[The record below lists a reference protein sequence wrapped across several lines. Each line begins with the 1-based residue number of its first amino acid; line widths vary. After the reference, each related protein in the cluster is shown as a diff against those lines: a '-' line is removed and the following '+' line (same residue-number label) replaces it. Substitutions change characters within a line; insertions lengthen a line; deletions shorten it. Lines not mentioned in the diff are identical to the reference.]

1 MAVGPEGHWAP
12 GVGDPTPVAWVVV
25 GVYVLAIVAALR
37 NLVAARRSG
46 QPAEFWGLLT
56 VMLLLLG
63 VNKQL
68 DLQVWLTEA
77 GRDLARSQG
86 WYERRRIVQWA
97 FVAVLLTAMVFSIL
111 RVRERWADLWH
122 QYRLV
127 CAGVCLLLVFVFLR
141 AASFQHVDE
150 LLGVQ
155 FGGGRTTKALEP
167 LALLLIAWACDR
179 WHRTIGRLQ
188 GRRP

>member
-1 MAVGPEGHWAP
+1 MAVGLSGRWAP

-25 GVYVLAIVAALR
+25 VIYVLAIVVALR
-37 NLVAARRSG
+37 NLVAARRNG
-46 QPAEFWGLLT
+46 LPADFWGLLA
-56 VMLLLLG
+56 VLLLLLG

-68 DLQVWLTEA
+68 DLQTWFIET
-77 GRDLARSQG
+77 GRDLAVAQG
-86 WYERRRIVQWA
+86 WYERRRIVQWV
-97 FVAVLLTAMVFSIL
+97 FVAVLLAAMVFSIL

-122 QYRLV
+122 QYRLT

-141 AASFQHVDE
+141 AANFQHVDE
-150 LLGVQ
+150 LVGIEV
-155 FGGGRTTKALEP
+155 GGGRRTKALEP

-179 WHRTIGRLQ
+179 WHRTFGRLQ

>member
-1 MAVGPEGHWAP
+1 VP

-25 GVYVLAIVAALR
+25 VIYVLAILVALR

-46 QPAEFWGLLT
+46 QPADFWGLLA

-77 GRDLARSQG
+77 GRDLALSQG
-86 WYERRRIVQWA
+86 WYERRRLVQWI
-97 FVAVLLTAMVFSIL
+97 FVAVLLVAMVFSIL

-127 CAGVCLLLVFVFLR
+127 CAGVCLLLLFVFLR

-150 LLGVQ
+150 LLGIQ
-155 FGGGRTTKALEP
+155 FGGGRPTKALEP

-179 WHRTIGRLQ
+179 WHRMIARLE

>member
-1 MAVGPEGHWAP
+1 MAVGANGHWAP

-25 GVYVLAIVAALR
+25 GIYVLTIVAALR
-37 NLVAARRSG
+37 NLVAARRTG
-46 QPAEFWGLLT
+46 QPADFWAVLA
-56 VMLLLLG
+56 VMLLLIG

-68 DLQVWLTEA
+68 DLHAWLSET
-77 GRDLARSQG
+77 GRDLALSQG
-86 WYERRRIVQWA
+86 WYERRRIVQWV
-97 FVAVLLTAMVFSIL
+97 FVAVLLVAMVVSVL

-150 LLGVQ
+150 LVGVDV
-155 FGGGRTTKALEP
+155 GTGRPTKALEP
-167 LALLLIAWACDR
+167 AALLLIAWACDR
-179 WHRTIGRLQ
+179 WQRRFGHMQ
-188 GRRP
+188 GRKP